1 MSQNK
6 RFVWADSLKG
16 WLMVLVIIGHVIQ
29 TVRGEAMN
37 DSHLWNIIYSF
48 HMPAFMAVSGWLAYR
63 EIKQLDYQESLWRR
77 ARQLLIPYGVW
88 SLLFLSIR
96 GNSSWASLADIL
108 LKPDL
113 FFWFLWVLFFIC
125 ALFILSQWISE
136 HFHINEIYILLL
148 LCVSLMCIMVITE
161 FRLFGFQFIS
171 YYFLFYTLGYC
182 IHKYPQMQ
190 IENKLVLLLLVIIWA
205 VLAWSWKMHELP
217 GWIPLIPHL
226 PSSLLQ
232 YVYRGLTAFIAISF
246 ILNSAHLFLNSKSGV
261 NGLMAKLGKVS
272 LGLYVV
278 HLLLMELIVMGVTSI
293 FPSLTVTMTE
303 VLIFVIAFTLSVAIV
318 ILLMKNKWTA
328 MIGLGK
334 I

>member
-1 MSQNK
+1 MSQDK
-6 RFVWADSLKG
+6 RLIWADSLKG
-16 WLMVLVIIGHVIQ
+16 WLMVLVVIGHVIQ
-29 TVRGEAMN
+29 TVSGEAMN

-63 EIKQLDYQESLWRR
+63 EVIQYTYQESLLRR
-77 ARQLLIPYGVW
+77 ARQLLIPYCVW
-88 SLLFLSIR
+88 SLFSLSVR
-96 GNSSWASLADIL
+96 GNNSLASLADIL
-108 LKPDL
+108 LKPDS

-125 ALFILSQWISE
+125 ALFILTQWISE
-136 HFHINEIYILLL
+136 HFHINEIFILLL

-182 IHKYPQMQ
+182 IHKYPKIQ
-190 IENKLVLLLLVIIWA
+190 IKNKLILLLLVIIWA

-217 GWIPLIPHL
+217 DWIPLIPHL
-226 PSSLLQ
+226 PLSLLQ

-272 LGLYVV
+272 LGLYIV
-278 HLLLMELIVMGVTSI
+278 HLLLMELIVMGITSI
-293 FPSLTVTMTE
+293 IPSLSVTMTE
-303 VLIFVIAFTLSVAIV
+303 VLTFVIVFALSVAIV

-328 MIGLGK
+328 MIGFGK

>member
-1 MSQNK
+1 MSKNK
-6 RFVWADSLKG
+6 RLIWADSLKG
-16 WLMVLVIIGHVIQ
+16 WLMVLVVIGHVIQ

-63 EIKQLDYQESLWRR
+63 EVIKYTYQETLLRR

-96 GNSSWASLADIL
+96 GNNLADIL

-125 ALFILSQWISE
+125 ALFILAQWISE
-136 HFHINEIYILLL
+136 HFHINEILILLI

-190 IENKLVLLLLVIIWA
+190 IENKLV
-205 VLAWSWKMHELP
+205 
-217 GWIPLIPHL
+217 
-226 PSSLLQ
+226 
-232 YVYRGLTAFIAISF
+232 VYRGLTAFLAISF

-303 VLIFVIAFTLSVAIV
+303 VLTFVIAFTLSVAIV